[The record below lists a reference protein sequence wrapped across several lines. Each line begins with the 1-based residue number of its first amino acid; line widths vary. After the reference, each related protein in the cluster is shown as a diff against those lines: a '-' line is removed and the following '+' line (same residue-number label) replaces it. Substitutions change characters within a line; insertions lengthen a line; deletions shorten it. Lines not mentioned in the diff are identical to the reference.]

1 MAVSYKKLFKLLI
14 DRNMKKKDLRKLT
27 GISYSTMTKLENG
40 ENIMMDVAERICL
53 KLNCQLS
60 DIAEIIPEESPDYGT
75 ANRVVFSNEVSEKK

>member
-14 DRNMKKKDLRKLT
+14 DHDMKKKDLRDLT

-40 ENIMMDVAERICL
+40 ENVMMDVAERICL

-60 DIAEIIPEESPDYGT
+60 DIAEIIPDSSSENET
-75 ANRVVFSNEVSEKK
+75 ESNEK